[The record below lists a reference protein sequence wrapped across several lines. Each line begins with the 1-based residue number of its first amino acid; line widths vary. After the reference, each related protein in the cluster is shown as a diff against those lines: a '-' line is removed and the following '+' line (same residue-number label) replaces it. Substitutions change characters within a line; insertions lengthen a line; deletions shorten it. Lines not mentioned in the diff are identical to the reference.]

1 MFMLNRVRIK
11 NMFQNDKYTNFN
23 QSVST
28 YNLNQKTGL
37 LTWNK
42 GFWSSWQKSSDCV
55 LPLSPE
61 NFINP
66 ILTIFSNVLSGWEVP
81 QRHSAPSCPER
92 TSLDSNSKPSSKWAV
107 LVKQILTS
115 DRGSN
120 LLSIPAV
127 EFF

>member
-1 MFMLNRVRIK
+1 MLNRVRIK

-42 GFWSSWQKSSDCV
+42 GFWSSWQKSSDCI

-81 QRHSAPSCPER
+81 QRHTASHPLALSGP
-92 TSLDSNSKPSSKWAV
+92 L
-107 LVKQILTS
+107 LTVIT
-115 DRGSN
+115 N
-120 LLSIPAV
+120 PAANKL
-127 EFF
+127 F